1 MDDDDDDVNND
12 VGFVCNAEDAKNV
25 VWKELKFCRHRHKR
39 ERTRKKPGLISFDA
53 LFILETL
60 KL

>member
-25 VWKELKFCRHRHKR
+25 VWKELKFCRHRLKR
-39 ERTRKKPGLISFDA
+39 AAAKKSPGSFLLMHF
-53 LFILETL
+53 LFLRL
-60 KL
+60 